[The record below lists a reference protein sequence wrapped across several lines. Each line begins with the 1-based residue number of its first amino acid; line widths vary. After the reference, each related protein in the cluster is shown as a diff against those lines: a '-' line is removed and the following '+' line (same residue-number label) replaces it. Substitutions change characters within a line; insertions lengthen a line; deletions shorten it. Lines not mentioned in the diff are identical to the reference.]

1 MEQFLPTSRKELDA
15 LGYDNVD
22 VILFSGDAYVDHP
35 SFGPAVIGRVLEHE
49 GYRVAIVPQPN
60 WRDDLR
66 DFTKLGKPRLFFGV
80 TAGNM
85 DSMVNRYTAA
95 KRLRSDDAYTPDGR
109 PDMRPDYTV
118 TVYTTILKRLFPNV
132 PVVLG
137 GIEASLRRLTHY
149 DYWSNSLKPSVLI
162 DSGADYLIYG
172 MGERPIVELAAQLR
186 ARTVTPATCS
196 IPQVAVLQSI
206 DAPLPQNALIL
217 PSHAKCLASK
227 EQFALHFQQLE
238 KAANVPFPQT
248 LVEENGAVRVV
259 VNPPYPLMTQE
270 QLDAV
275 YELPFT
281 YKAHFRYK
289 NKRIPALDMIQ
300 FSVCLHRG
308 CFGGC
313 SFCTI
318 AAHQGRAIA
327 WRSQESVLRE
337 VERLS
342 HLENFKGYLT
352 DLGGPSANMY
362 GMRGVRTEVCAKCQ
376 RTSCLFPVKC
386 KNLDASHASLSE
398 LYRKVRALP
407 YIKKATIGSGIRYDL
422 FLDRDGFLDNQGREY
437 FANLLRYHVSGRLK
451 VAPEHT
457 EDHVLQCMHKPQ
469 FALYQTLWREFSKL
483 NEKENLRL
491 QLIPYFISSHPAC
504 TLQDMQRLSQK
515 FRQQH
520 LHVEQVQDFT
530 PTPMT
535 KSSVMFWSGINPDTM
550 ENVFVERDSRRKNRQ
565 KDCFF
570 NT

>member
-35 SFGPAVIGRVLEHE
+35 SFGSAVIGRVLERE

-80 TAGNM
+80 SSGNM
-85 DSMVNRYTAA
+85 DSMVNKYTAA
-95 KRLRSDDAYTPDGR
+95 RRLRSNDAYTPEGA
-109 PDMRPDYTV
+109 PNMRPDYAV
-118 TVYTTILKRLFPNV
+118 TVYTRILKQLYPDV

-149 DYWSNSLKPSVLI
+149 DYWSDSLKPSVLV

-172 MGERPIVELAAQLR
+172 MGERPIVALAAALR
-186 ARTVTPATCS
+186 ARTVTPATCT
-196 IPQVAVLQSI
+196 IPQVAVCYPKEV
-206 DAPLPQNALIL
+206 PLPAEAVEL
-217 PSHAKCLASK
+217 PSYVQCQGSK
-227 EQFALHFQQLE
+227 EQFARHFHAIEL
-238 KAANVPFPQT
+238 AANAQSPKT
-248 LVEENGAVRVV
+248 LTEDAGTCRVV
-259 VNPPYPLMTQE
+259 VNPPYPTMNTDE
-270 QLDAV
+270 LDAV
-275 YELPFT
+275 YDLPFT

-289 NKRIPALDMIQ
+289 NKRIPALEMIQ

-327 WRSQESVLRE
+327 WRSQRSVLQE

-342 HLENFKGYLT
+342 RLDNFKGYLT

-362 GMRGVRTEVCAKCQ
+362 GMRGKRPQVCALCH

-386 KNLDASHASLSE
+386 KNLDASHAALTA
-398 LYRKVRALP
+398 LYRKVRELP

-422 FLDRDGFLDNQGREY
+422 FLNEKGFLDAEGETY
-437 FANLLRYHVSGRLK
+437 FTELLRYHVSGRLK

-457 EDHVLQCMHKPQ
+457 EDAVLQCMHKPP
-469 FALYQTLWREFSKL
+469 FALYHTLWRVFSAQNDRERLK
-483 NEKENLRL
+483 L

-504 TLQDMQRLSQK
+504 TLQDMQRLAQK
-515 FRQQH
+515 FRQQR

-535 KSSVMFWSGINPDTM
+535 KSSVMFWTGLNPDTL
-550 ENVFVERDSRRKNRQ
+550 ERVFVERDPRKKSRQ

-570 NT
+570 A